1 METQYYKFV
10 ISPENI
16 KGDLITVP
24 FTGETDISTYIDP
37 CCPITAQTIST
48 LTGTTGYYLP
58 MREVLSGGTDGD
70 SILTGLSVNLLLIQN
85 TVDIGYYSAFDGAI
99 LQKDVITN
107 FLFSADTVT
116 DPLGYTFYFYNTSD
130 LEFAKYLSFVSYV
143 VDWGDGTPQQ
153 PISSPLPLIHQYPFG
168 NSVYT
173 IKLTSYSPWGISYVE
188 KDIVVPFT
196 GTTIPNPN
204 GTAFFIPAGGSWANT
219 PISYDYI
226 FTGDSNTNINDF
238 YSYNYTNIPFIITG
252 YTNSSISELVQY
264 GPVANLISGKYIY
277 GPVTGST
284 GIVGQYFG
292 PPPNGIYTAYTI
304 NDIMYYDYEDFTIY
318 IVSSSGFTSNDL
330 IMTGITKNEALLN
343 VIDEPQVLSSVNVER
358 GVYSPLESVMRLGEV
373 DSVGDIE
380 SYGYKFFN
388 VEKVAT

>member
-58 MREVLSGGTDGD
+58 MREVLSGGTDGN

-292 PPPNGIYTAYTI
+292 PPPSGIYTAYTI

>member
-1 METQYYKFV
+1 METQYYRFV
-10 ISPENI
+10 VSPENI

-58 MREVLSGGTDGD
+58 MKEVLSGGTDGD

-143 VDWGDGTPQQ
+143 VNWGDGTPEQ

-168 NSVYT
+168 NGTYT

-188 KDIVVPFT
+188 KDVVVPFT

-219 PISYDYI
+219 PISYEYI

-252 YTNSSISELVQY
+252 YTTSSISELIQY

-330 IMTGITKNEALLN
+330 ILTGITKNEALLN

-373 DSVGDIE
+373 DSVNDIE